1 MAVFLLSL
9 WRIFTRFECEISLE
23 EILSDFPFLPFARP
37 SNFRWRSRKDRGHFD
52 PSVSLHLFTFTPPI
66 VACPPFLFFTP
77 SDAPSGKIHE
87 KLQCAQYVLRAASS
101 RSDTVRLTQFNSLIH
116 ISFRDSRQ
124 PAPCHC
130 FFFDCL
136 SDSEKERERERKK
149 RCNLYLRLLRN
160 ANPRA
165 RFSAPWQFLSRIKNL
180 SVTFARRMNFLIDLQ
195 HARACKSTEEG
206 KGEKLGRLERA
217 RRLFAPSGR
226 VEESSPP
233 GGSGERE
240 VRWTREETVRETS
253 RIVREYEEE
262 EKRVGQDGEKEET

>member
-1 MAVFLLSL
+1 MLSL

-23 EILSDFPFLPFARP
+23 EILSDFPFLPFAR
-37 SNFRWRSRKDRGHFD
+37 STNFRWRSRRDRGHFD
-52 PSVSLHLFTFTPPI
+52 PSVFLHLSTFTPPI

-136 SDSEKERERERKK
+136 SDSEKEREREKMQPIFAVTAQ
-149 RCNLYLRLLRN
+149 CES
-160 ANPRA
+160 ARA

-180 SVTFARRMNFLIDLQ
+180 SVTFTRRMNF
-195 HARACKSTEEG
+195 
-206 KGEKLGRLERA
+206 
-217 RRLFAPSGR
+217 FN
-226 VEESSPP
+226 
-233 GGSGERE
+233 
-240 VRWTREETVRETS
+240 
-253 RIVREYEEE
+253 
-262 EKRVGQDGEKEET
+262 

>member
-1 MAVFLLSL
+1 M
-9 WRIFTRFECEISLE
+9 
-23 EILSDFPFLPFARP
+23 
-37 SNFRWRSRKDRGHFD
+37 D
-52 PSVSLHLFTFTPPI
+52 PSVFLHLSTFTPPI

-87 KLQCAQYVLRAASS
+87 KLQSAQYVLRAASS

-136 SDSEKERERERKK
+136 SNSEKEIEREK

-195 HARACKSTEEG
+195 HARACKCTEGGEG
-206 KGEKLGRLERA
+206 RKTWAARKRLGGSSLR
-217 RRLFAPSGR
+217 SGR

-262 EKRVGQDGEKEET
+262 EKRVGQDGEKEETKGEGERKREKERRTDTM